1 MPKARS
7 RQAGKPKLKIKE
19 MGSRYMFI
27 CLYLWLE
34 KHLTRGDY
42 RRR

>member
-1 MPKARS
+1 M
-7 RQAGKPKLKIKE
+7 GKPKLKIKE
-19 MGSRYMFI
+19 MGSRYMFS
-27 CLYLWLE
+27 WLHVWLD